1 VQSAAG
7 AHLGQAIGT
16 AQHLCAGRHALRGDP
31 MQHRVMPS
39 QTAQAR
45 NRTGALDGLRVLDF
59 SIMLAGPYCTRLL
72 ADLGADVIKIEPP
85 EGDDMRLRAPLR
97 PAMDGSAA
105 KHSTYFGQL
114 NAGKRSLALD
124 LKNTEAIALVRRM
137 VQSAD
142 VLVENFRP
150 GVMQRLGL
158 GYDELAALN
167 PKLIYCSISG
177 YGQSGPGAERAAYAM
192 MVQAASGFDRS
203 LMRYAGD
210 RERPAPSAVFV
221 ADLLGGVNG
230 FAAIQTALVQRARTG
245 LGQRID
251 VALMDGMLNLL
262 IYEMQEAQFPVANKR
277 PSYGPVRTLDGDV
290 LIAPITQRN
299 FEALCEVTGLAA
311 LRDDARFASVPSRGA
326 NWKAMMDVV
335 ETWTAQRSRTE
346 CVRELDAGGVPCS
359 AYADPA
365 DALSDEHLRERGVF
379 SDVQDAAGRFIGV
392 NPPWQMSGTAT
403 HMRGWVPGVGEHTA
417 DVLRD
422 VLQLDAPAVQRLRD
436 AEAFGAALPCPCA
449 PMPPR

>member
-1 VQSAAG
+1 
-7 AHLGQAIGT
+7 
-16 AQHLCAGRHALRGDP
+16 
-31 MQHRVMPS
+31 MPS
-39 QTAQAR
+39 QPTQA
-45 NRTGALDGLRVLDF
+45 GALDGLRVLDF
-59 SIMLAGPYCTRLL
+59 TIMLAGPYCTRLL
-72 ADLGADVIKIEPP
+72 ADLGADVVKIEPP
-85 EGDDMRLRAPLR
+85 DGDDMRQRAPLR
-97 PAMDGSAA
+97 PARDGSEAQ
-105 KHSTYFGQL
+105 HSTYFGQL

-124 LKNTEAIALVRRM
+124 LKNAEAIAV
-137 VQSAD
+137 VQRLAEQAD

-167 PKLIYCSISG
+167 PKLIYCSVSG

-221 ADLLGGVNG
+221 ADLLGGVNA
-230 FAAIQTALVQRARTG
+230 FAAIQTALVQRAHTG
-245 LGQRID
+245 AGQRID

-262 IYEMQEAQFPVANKR
+262 IYEMQEAQFPVATKR
-277 PSYGPVRTLDGDV
+277 PSYGPVRALDGDL

-311 LRDDARFASVPSRGA
+311 LREDPRFATVPSRGA

-335 ETWTAQRSRTE
+335 EPWTSQRSRAE
-346 CVRELDAGGVPCS
+346 CLRELDSGGVPCS
-359 AYADPA
+359 AYADPG
-365 DALSDEHLRERGVF
+365 DALRDEHLLQRGGF
-379 SDVQDAAGRFIGV
+379 SEVQDAAGSFTGV
-392 NPPWQMSGTAT
+392 NPPWHMSGTGT
-403 HMRGWVPGVGEHTA
+403 QVRGWVPGVGEHTA

-422 VLQLDAPAVQRLRD
+422 VLQLDAAAVRRLSD
-436 AEAFGAALPCPCA
+436 AGVFGV
-449 PMPPR
+449 R